1 MRRIL
6 VIGALGQI
14 GSELTQALRQRYGA
28 QNVIASDIRMPR
40 APSDAAIADD
50 PTDAAPQRI
59 GPVDCTRP
67 HQLHEVVRR
76 HDIEII
82 YHLAA

>member
-40 APSDAAIADD
+40 AAK
-50 PTDAAPQRI
+50 
-59 GPVDCTRP
+59 
-67 HQLHEVVRR
+67 
-76 HDIEII
+76 
-82 YHLAA
+82 